1 MAQKHK
7 SKYKAPKDLEKS
19 RKLKPRKDLK
29 DYTMDDKDGGL
40 NPKSTKEKQLNVL
53 RKTDKETVDTGK
65 MDIKY
70 DADDRLYKKLED
82 GDYDP
87 KTASKRFKN
96 RLDREEKESK
106 DQIKDKI
113 ENLTREQ
120 QERLV
125 RQYIRKK
132 IQRIIAEQAKDP
144 AATEEPAPAAEEP
157 APATPPAGETPTPPA
172 GGSTPE
178 AGATPGADAGAGT
191 TPEAG
196 AEPAPGAG
204 ATTPAATPPA
214 ATPPAGAEAKPG
226 EEADKEKDS
235 EEEEKLD
242 PEAKQAL
249 DTDRFIK
256 SIKKMTGTV
265 EKVKAIAK
273 VVKDATDDLEYDDS
287 KNFYQMLRTYA
298 INKLERLGSSDK
310 KSKK

>member
-19 RKLKPRKDLK
+19 RKLTPRKDLK
-29 DYTMDDKDGGL
+29 DYTMDDKDGKL

-65 MDIKY
+65 MDVKY

-87 KTASKRFKN
+87 KTASKRFKK
-96 RLDREEKESK
+96 RLDQEEKETK

-120 QERLV
+120 KEHLV
-125 RQYIRKK
+125 RQYVRRK
-132 IQRIIAEQAKDP
+132 IQRIIAEQAKDAAAEDP
-144 AATEEPAPAAEEP
+144 AAATPEPPADAAAPPAAGA
-157 APATPPAGETPTPPA
+157 APGAD
-172 GGSTPE
+172 
-178 AGATPGADAGAGT
+178 AGATPAPGAEAAPGADAGAG
-191 TPEAG
+191 
-196 AEPAPGAG
+196 
-204 ATTPAATPPA
+204 ATP
-214 ATPPAGAEAKPG
+214 PPAGAKPAPTGGTTPPPAGDAAKPDAG
-226 EEADKEKDS
+226 SEKDS
-235 EEEEKLD
+235 EEAEEEKLD

-298 INKLERLGSSDK
+298 INKLERLGADK

>member
-19 RKLKPRKDLK
+19 RKLTPRKDLK
-29 DYTMDDKDGGL
+29 DYTLDDKDGGL

-65 MDIKY
+65 MDVKY

-96 RLDREEKESK
+96 RLDQEEKDSK

-120 QERLV
+120 REHLV

-132 IQRIIAEQAKDP
+132 IQKVISEQAKDA
-144 AATEEPAPAAEEP
+144 AATEEPATPEAS
-157 APATPPAGETPTPPA
+157 ATPEPETAPTGATP
-172 GGSTPE
+172 PE
-178 AGATPGADAGAGT
+178 AGATPPAGGT
-191 TPEAG
+191 PPAPEA
-196 AEPAPGAG
+196 E
-204 ATTPAATPPA
+204 ATPPA
-214 ATPPAGAEAKPG
+214 EPTAPAGGTPPAPTTPPAGDAAKSGAEAGKES
-226 EEADKEKDS
+226 EE

>member
-19 RKLKPRKDLK
+19 RKLTPRKDLK
-29 DYTMDDKDGGL
+29 DYTLDDKDGGL

-65 MDIKY
+65 MDVKY

-87 KTASKRFKN
+87 KTASKRFKK
-96 RLDREEKESK
+96 RLDQEEKDSK

-120 QERLV
+120 REQLV

-132 IQRIIAEQAKDP
+132 IQRVISEQAAAPP
-144 AATEEPAPAAEEP
+144 ADEPATEEPAPDAA
-157 APATPPAGETPTPPA
+157 
-172 GGSTPE
+172 
-178 AGATPGADAGAGT
+178 
-191 TPEAG
+191 
-196 AEPAPGAG
+196 
-204 ATTPAATPPA
+204 A
-214 ATPPAGAEAKPG
+214 ATPPAGDTPPPADAGATPDPGAAAPAAAPPAPTPAPAPDTAKPAAEDGKESAEA
-226 EEADKEKDS
+226 
-235 EEEEKLD
+235 EEEKLD

-298 INKLERLGSSDK
+298 INKLERLGADK

>member
-19 RKLKPRKDLK
+19 RKLTARKDLK
-29 DYTMDDKDGGL
+29 DYTLDDKKGGL
-40 NPKSTKEKQLNVL
+40 NPKSTGEKQLNVL
-53 RKTDKETVDTGK
+53 RKTDKETVDSGK
-65 MDIKY
+65 LDIKY

-87 KTASKRFKN
+87 KTASKRIKK
-96 RLDREEKESK
+96 RLDQEEKDSK

-120 QERLV
+120 KEYLV
-125 RQYIRKK
+125 RQYIRTK
-132 IQRIIAEQAKDP
+132 IQRIISEQTADP
-144 AATEEPAPAAEEP
+144 NKPADDAAAPPPADAAATPPATDTATPPADAAAATPPADAGAAPTGGAPAGG
-157 APATPPAGETPTPPA
+157 ATPPAG
-172 GGSTPE
+172 G
-178 AGATPGADAGAGT
+178 
-191 TPEAG
+191 
-196 AEPAPGAG
+196 
-204 ATTPAATPPA
+204 ATPPA
-214 ATPPAGAEAKPG
+214 SSTPPAAPTEKQPEG
-226 EEADKEKDS
+226 EKDAEKDS
-235 EEEEKLD
+235 ESEEEKLD

>member
-19 RKLKPRKDLK
+19 RKLTPRKDLK
-29 DYTMDDKDGGL
+29 DYTLDDKDGGL

-65 MDIKY
+65 MDVKY

-96 RLDREEKESK
+96 RLDQEEKDSK

-120 QERLV
+120 REHLV

-132 IQRIIAEQAKDP
+132 IQKVISEQAKDA
-144 AATEEPAPAAEEP
+144 AATEEPATPEASATPEP
-157 APATPPAGETPTPPA
+157 EAAPAGATP
-172 GGSTPE
+172 PE
-178 AGATPGADAGAGT
+178 AGATPPAGGT
-191 TPEAG
+191 PPAPEA
-196 AEPAPGAG
+196 E
-204 ATTPAATPPA
+204 ATPPA
-214 ATPPAGAEAKPG
+214 EPTAPAGGTPPAPTTPPAGDAAKPG
-226 EEADKEKDS
+226 AEAGKESEE

>member
-19 RKLKPRKDLK
+19 RKLTPRKDLK
-29 DYTMDDKDGGL
+29 DYTLDDKDGGL

-65 MDIKY
+65 MDVKY

-87 KTASKRFKN
+87 KTASKRFKK
-96 RLDREEKESK
+96 RLDQEEKDSK

-120 QERLV
+120 REQLV

-132 IQRIIAEQAKDP
+132 IQRVISEQAAAPP
-144 AATEEPAPAAEEP
+144 ADEPATEEPTPDAA
-157 APATPPAGETPTPPA
+157 A
-172 GGSTPE
+172 
-178 AGATPGADAGAGT
+178 
-191 TPEAG
+191 
-196 AEPAPGAG
+196 
-204 ATTPAATPPA
+204 AATPPA
-214 ATPPAGAEAKPG
+214 EATPPPADPGATPDAGAAAPAAAPPASTPAPAPDTAKP
-226 EEADKEKDS
+226 EAEDGKES
-235 EEEEKLD
+235 AEAEEEKLD

-298 INKLERLGSSDK
+298 INKLERLGADK